1 MLHIPKNNY
10 ILHAL
15 KTSKSFYVMIM
26 YLLIDV
32 GLANPTGLGRCAG
45 RGRGAGALF
54 VLIFTGHPSIVFPPA
69 A

>member
-1 MLHIPKNNY
+1 
-10 ILHAL
+10 
-15 KTSKSFYVMIM
+15 MIM
-26 YLLIDV
+26 YLLIDG
-32 GLANPTGLGRCAG
+32 GLANPTGLGRCGG